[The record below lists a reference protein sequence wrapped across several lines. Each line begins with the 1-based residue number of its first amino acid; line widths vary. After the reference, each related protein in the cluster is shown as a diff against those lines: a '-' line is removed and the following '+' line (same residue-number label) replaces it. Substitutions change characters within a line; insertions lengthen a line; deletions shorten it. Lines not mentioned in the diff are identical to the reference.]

1 MTMKIQYLGTAA
13 AEGIPAIFC
22 KCERCTQARKRG
34 GKNIRTRSQA
44 LIDGKLLVDFPADTY
59 YHSLLYGF
67 DLSDIRH
74 ILITHTHSDHLYPND
89 LAMRIPGFSSLGRT
103 EEEKLHFYGAAGAM
117 KKINSYM
124 SGHEFKHDD
133 FIGLHPLT
141 PYAENKVGDYTVI
154 PLEALHDVTSF
165 PFFYI
170 IISPDGKSLLYAHDT
185 NYFSDKVWEYLEKT
199 DIRFNFVSLDCTDAN
214 IENRTYIGHMNLNE
228 NVNVKNRL
236 TELRRADEKTVFCSN
251 HFSHNGTDVLYEDF
265 SELAKAQG
273 FLTSFDGMTVEF

>member
-1 MTMKIQYLGTAA
+1 MKIQYLGTAA

-22 KCERCTQARKRG
+22 KCESCTQARKRG

-44 LIDGKLLVDFPADTY
+44 LIDGKLLIDFPADTY

-67 DLSDIRH
+67 DLADIRH

-89 LAMRIPGFSSLGRT
+89 IGMRIPGFSSLGRS
-103 EEEKLHFYGAAGAM
+103 EEEMLNFYGSAGAM
-117 KKINSYM
+117 KRINSYM
-124 SGHEFKHDD
+124 SQLEFKHDD

-154 PLEALHDVTSF
+154 PLEAVHDVTSH
-165 PFFYI
+165 PFIYI
-170 IISPDGKSLLYAHDT
+170 IIAPDGKSLLYANDT
-185 NYFSDKVWEYLEKT
+185 NYFADKVWEYLEKT
-199 DIRFNFVSLDCTDAN
+199 DIKFDFVSLDCTDAN

-228 NVNVKNRL
+228 NINVKNRL
-236 TELRRADEKTVFCSN
+236 TELCRADEKTIFCSN

-273 FLTSFDGMTVEF
+273 FLTSVDGMTVEF